1 MLLLASETADISAST
16 GLAIAMTGML
26 IVFIALILISLALT
40 ALPKVL
46 AVLNEY
52 YPEKPDHSAS
62 PPRAVSGAADQE
74 FAAAAAF
81 AMHIHRGGMA

>member
-1 MLLLASETADISAST
+1 
-16 GLAIAMTGML
+16 
-26 IVFIALILISLALT
+26 
-40 ALPKVL
+40 VL

>member
-1 MLLLASETADISAST
+1 MLLASESASMTVFT

-26 IVFIALILISLALT
+26 IVLSALILISLALM

-52 YPEKPDHSAS
+52 YPEKPDHLAAS
-62 PPRAVSGAADQE
+62 SQGTAGTADHE
-74 FAAAAAF
+74 TAAAAAF
-81 AMHIHRGGMA
+81 ATHLHRGRTI